1 MVPAPIYANLFSRK
15 TAERLGTTSVVPF
28 KQIDGKRIPLPVYVP
43 VSRNGNL
50 NPSQPVFRMSRFR
63 NGVHL
68 KNGCDLPKGLR
79 ERRF

>member
-1 MVPAPIYANLFSRK
+1 MVPAPIHANLFSRK

-28 KQIDGKRIPLPVYVP
+28 NQIDGKRIPLPAYVP

-68 KNGCDLPKGLR
+68 KNGCDLP
-79 ERRF
+79 

>member
-1 MVPAPIYANLFSRK
+1 MVPAPTHANLFSRK

-28 KQIDGKRIPLPVYVP
+28 KQIDCKRVPLPVYVP
-43 VSRNGNL
+43 VTRNGNL

-68 KNGCDLPKGLR
+68 KNGCDLP
-79 ERRF
+79 